1 LPQFSLNGKKIEII
15 DSLDN
20 FYIHD
25 NNQQVGQEQPQLNK
39 KFSDGK
45 VEENFSFKSETP
57 EIKQPISNSMRDRQ
71 KMFDRSSTIVQNSN
85 KKLEKILPINR
96 GNSTLLSKYE
106 SNNNSL
112 SSTFEN
118 KYKTLNIPDKKENS
132 SHVFNRGSTFSDRL
146 KFLEKG
152 GDKNTAV
159 KENRHVKKFSDF
171 NNSFSEQE
179 ENFLKNAMK
188 SLRSSENC
196 EAGRDNNT
204 EKDNPL
210 RKSIKITQMSEK
222 LEEKLNCNHMLNV
235 DKPDS
240 REIFIENEPSD
251 DYQNMI
257 SEKALIKNVKR
268 KKGKKAF

>member
-1 LPQFSLNGKKIEII
+1 MNGKKIEII
-15 DSLDN
+15 DCFDN

-25 NNQQVGQEQPQLNK
+25 NTQQDGQEESQLNK
-39 KFSDGK
+39 QISNGK
-45 VEENFSFKSETP
+45 IEENLSFKSETP
-57 EIKQPISNSMRDRQ
+57 DIKHPISNSLRDRQ

-85 KKLEKILPINR
+85 KKLETILPINR
-96 GNSTLLSKYE
+96 GNSSLLSKYE
-106 SNNNSL
+106 SKNNNSL

-118 KYKTLNIPDKKENS
+118 KYKTLNILDKKENS

-159 KENRHVKKFSDF
+159 KENKHVKKFSDF

-188 SLRSSENC
+188 SLKSSENC
-196 EAGRDNNT
+196 DTGRNNNT
-204 EKDNPL
+204 ENDNSL

-222 LEEKLNCNHMLNV
+222 LEEKLNCNHFLNQ
-235 DKPDS
+235 DKPES
-240 REIFIENEPSD
+240 KEIFIENEPSD